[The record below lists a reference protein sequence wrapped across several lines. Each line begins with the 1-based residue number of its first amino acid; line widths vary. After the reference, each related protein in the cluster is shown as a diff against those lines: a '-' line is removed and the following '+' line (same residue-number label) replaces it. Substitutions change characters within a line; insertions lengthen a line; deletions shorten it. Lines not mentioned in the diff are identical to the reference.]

1 MVILVDIEKYEK
13 DGFTDIQL
21 EIAEQNLEHLLGH
34 KAVEK
39 AFRSST
45 ENV

>member
-21 EIAEQNLEHLLGH
+21 EIAEQNLGT
-34 KAVEK
+34 
-39 AFRSST
+39 FTRT
-45 ENV
+45 